1 MVSNDIRKKFLEFFQ
16 RKQHEIVPS
25 APMVIK
31 NDPTLMFT
39 NAGMNQ
45 FKDYFLGHKKAESK
59 RIADTQKCLRVS
71 GKHNDLE
78 EVGLDTYHHTMFE
91 MLGNWSFGDYFKDE
105 AIAWAWE
112 LLTEEYGLDPQRLYA
127 TYFGGDEQDGL
138 EPDHE
143 ALEFWKALLPEDR
156 ILPFGKADNFWEMGD
171 TGPCGPCSEI
181 HYDLRAPEER
191 KEVSAGTLVNQ
202 DHPQVIEIWN
212 LVFIQF
218 NRLASG
224 SLESLPENH
233 VDTGM
238 GFERLVRAIQ
248 EKSSNYDTDLFQ
260 PIIEEISSMAGTPY
274 GKDEAVDVA
283 MRVIADHLR
292 ALVFAIADGEIPSNN
307 KAGYVIRRI
316 LRRAVRY
323 GYTFLMMNDP
333 FIYQLVPTLVT
344 KMGDTFPEIEQ
355 QKEFIG
361 KVIQE
366 EESAFLRTLS
376 NGLNRFNK
384 YLETLGKEEPVSG
397 SFAFELYDTYGFPLD
412 LTQLMA
418 REQNRQVDTEE
429 FAKEMKAQK
438 DRSRNAQSKE
448 AGDWIQVRDGEESVF
463 LGYEQ
468 TYAPTKITKY
478 RQVTTK
484 DKSHYQ
490 LILDQTP
497 FYAESGGQVGDSGYL
512 LGEKNKIKVWDT
524 KRENNL
530 IIHMADN
537 LPDPVD
543 ATLQAEVDQLRRQA
557 IEYNHSATHLL
568 HAALRQVLGSHV
580 QQRGSLVSPKILRF
594 DFSHF
599 SKVTGEQIQE
609 IEQLVNSKI
618 RENIPREV
626 HDQVPLEEA
635 KSMGAMA
642 LFGEKY
648 GDKVRVI
655 SFDPG
660 FSIELCGGTHV
671 AATGHI
677 GLFKIVSESSVA
689 SGIRR
694 IEALTG
700 EGAEVFVSDKI
711 TTLEGISDL
720 LKHPKDTR
728 KAVENLLKERGEFQK
743 QLEKL
748 QHQQTQDVK
757 ARLLQEIKPIGEIN
771 SLVTS
776 ISLPNSDAL
785 KGLSFEL
792 RNQVENLL
800 AVLAADIQGKPQIAV
815 VIADNLVK
823 ERKWDAGA
831 LVREL
836 AALIKGGGGGQ
847 AFYATAG
854 GKDLSG
860 LPHVVNKGQE
870 ILADMLGVNNLDS

>member
-112 LLTEEYGLDPQRLYA
+112 LLTEEYELDPQRLYA
-127 TYFGGDEQDGL
+127 TYFGGDEKDGL
-138 EPDHE
+138 EADHE

-156 ILPFGKADNFWEMGD
+156 ILPFGKADNFWEMGE

-181 HYDLRAPEER
+181 HYDLRSPEER
-191 KEVSAGTLVNQ
+191 EEVSAGTLVNQ

-260 PIIEEISSMAGTPY
+260 PIIEEISSKGGIPY
-274 GKDEAVDVA
+274 GKDEAADVA

-323 GYTFLMMNDP
+323 GYTFLDLKNP
-333 FIYQLVPTLVT
+333 FMYQLVPLLAT
-344 KMGDTFPEIEQ
+344 KMGDIFPEIDQ

-384 YLETLGKEEPVSG
+384 YLETLGKQEPVSG

-438 DRSRNAQSKE
+438 DRSRSAQSKE
-448 AGDWIQVRDGEESVF
+448 AGDWIQVRDGDESVF
-463 LGYEQ
+463 MGYEQ
-468 TYAPTKITKY
+468 TTASTKIVKY

-490 LILDQTP
+490 LVLDQTP
-497 FYAESGGQVGDSGYL
+497 FYAESGGQVGDTGYL
-512 LGEKNKIKVWDT
+512 LWEKNKIKVWDT

-530 IIHMADN
+530 IIHMADK
-537 LPDPVD
+537 LPNPVD
-543 ATLQAEVDQLRRQA
+543 ATIQAEVDRSRRRA

-568 HAALRQVLGSHV
+568 HAALRKVLGDHV

-599 SKVTGEQIQE
+599 SKVSDDQIQE

-618 RENIPREV
+618 RENITREV

-660 FSIELCGGTHV
+660 YSIELCGGTHV
-671 AATGHI
+671 PATGHL
-677 GLFKIVSESSVA
+677 GLFKIISESSVA

-700 EGAEVFVSDKI
+700 EGAEAFVSDKI
-711 TTLEGISDL
+711 ITLEGISDL

-743 QLEKL
+743 QLEKME
-748 QHQQTQDVK
+748 HQQTQNVK

-776 ISLPNSDAL
+776 ISLPSSDAL

-792 RNQVENLL
+792 RNQVENLI

-815 VIADNLVK
+815 VIGDNLVK

-831 LVREL
+831 VVREL

-854 GKDLSG
+854 GKDLTG
-860 LPHVVNKGQE
+860 LPNVVNKGQV